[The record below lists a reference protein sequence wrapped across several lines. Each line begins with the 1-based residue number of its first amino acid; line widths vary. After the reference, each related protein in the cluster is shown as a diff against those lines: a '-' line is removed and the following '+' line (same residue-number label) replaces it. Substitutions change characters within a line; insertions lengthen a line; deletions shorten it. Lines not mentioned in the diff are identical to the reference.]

1 MSRRKTDFCDGQFF
15 YERSAIRLD
24 ANLPWAYFRAYRC
37 NAVGC
42 PDSWAAVYG
51 GSLYVEH
58 YNEAMNKDIA
68 GHFKATTQAIEYL
81 DLGERTALAGWHFQ
95 LLP

>member
-1 MSRRKTDFCDGQFF
+1 VMVSFFTKGPQFDLMRIYPGPIF
-15 YERSAIRLD
+15 GLIG
-24 ANLPWAYFRAYRC
+24 C